1 MSSLFSDDPFCANS
15 SPENVFQEWLSMR
28 RRNSP
33 QKVESRRPL
42 NKGHFPTTTTS
53 LVASYPDRNDDGCCV
68 MMQFPLCGF
77 GLWEMFS
84 RVPQIGKYTKSIRGQ
99 RSTALLSVWDHSSL
113 CDARERYATDGLVN
127 ICTDV
132 YHFFWGRFVVVT
144 PFYWCKNAK
153 LSAWFFTNK
162 L

>member
-1 MSSLFSDDPFCANS
+1 MCKLIPRKRLPGVAVDAQKKLPPKSRKSSTIKQRAFSDDDD
-15 SPENVFQEWLSMR
+15 VFGCVLSGSKR
-28 RRNSP
+28 RR
-33 QKVESRRPL
+33 L
-42 NKGHFPTTTTS
+42 
-53 LVASYPDRNDDGCCV
+53 LCDDAV
-68 MMQFPLCGF
+68 SFVW
-77 GLWEMFS
+77 LWKMFS

-162 L
+162 LQYLVQNFLTY